1 MSSIEV
7 QVEADSLRL
16 RNNEVTGRIH
26 VRLDDEAF
34 PEQDW
39 DDFVVVILDWW
50 CRALMTD
57 QKRTELG
64 FMDGPDGPFRAEL
77 TRETAAESEVKLLGR
92 RQDKVLTGRVSHTML
107 ARSVVAASD
116 RVLATCRQRGWTTS
130 DIDRLE
136 GARAALAERVS

>member
-7 QVEADSLRL
+7 QVEPDSLRL

-26 VRLDDEAF
+26 LRLDDEAF

-50 CRALMTD
+50 CALLTN

-64 FMDGPDGPFRAEL
+64 FMDGPFRAVL
-77 TRETAAESEVKLLGR
+77 TSKTTAESAVELVGR
-92 RQDKVLTGRVSHTML
+92 RLDQVLTGLVSQPTL
-107 ARSVVAASD
+107 ARSVVAACD
-116 RVLATCRQRGWTTS
+116 RVLEACRRQGWTTA
-130 DIDRLE
+130 DIERLDSN
-136 GARAALAERVS
+136 RSALAERLA

>member
-50 CRALMTD
+50 CRALMTN

-64 FMDGPDGPFRAEL
+64 FMDGPFRAVL

-107 ARSVVAASD
+107 ARSVVAACD

-136 GARAALAERVS
+136 GARAALAEHVS